1 MSASQ
6 AKQDWE
12 PRIVVFLCNW
22 CLYSTLDQADIA
34 KVQEQPN
41 VRIVKIPCLGRM
53 DPLHVLMALQ
63 EGIDGV
69 LIAGCHLGDCH
80 YRQGNFIAENKMTV
94 LQTVLKAAGE
104 KGRARFTHV
113 STADRGLFP
122 HLVEEMLEEVK
133 ALGPI
138 QPLELS
144 PSSGLDQTNRQ
155 ES

>member
-6 AKQDWE
+6 AKRDWE

-22 CLYSTLDQADIA
+22 CLYSKLDQADIA

-41 VRIVKIPCLGRM
+41 VRIVRIPCMGRM

-69 LIAGCHLGDCH
+69 LVAGCHLGDCH
-80 YRQGNFIAENKMTV
+80 YREGNFLAENKMAV
-94 LQTVLKAAGE
+94 LQAVLKAAGE
-104 KGRARFTHV
+104 TGRARFTHI

-122 HLVEEMLEEVK
+122 HLVEEMKEQVK

-138 QPLELS
+138 KSFELS
-144 PSSGLDQTNRQ
+144 PSHSLDQNKRQ
-155 ES
+155 